1 MGIACKSGKNLEM
14 VKYLLNNAGA
24 KIDIKDKQGWTPL
37 HLATK
42 NINAKEIAKCLLKN
56 GANIDSKSKF
66 GSSPLHLV
74 IRDDEKMDILK
85 CLLKNGAD
93 TNFMDND
100 WAPLHTAAYFGLL
113 DIVKC
118 LVENGA
124 DIRVKHG

>member
-1 MGIACKSGKNLEM
+1 MGVYLKMVLQLMQKNEH
-14 VKYLLNNAGA
+14 GS
-24 KIDIKDKQGWTPL
+24 TPL
-37 HLATK
+37 H
-42 NINAKEIAKCLLKN
+42 IAVLEGKLDLVKFLLKN
-56 GANIDSKSKF
+56 GANIDSKSKV

-74 IRDDEKMDILK
+74 IRDDGKMDILK

-100 WAPLHTAAYFGLL
+100 WAPLHTAAYLGLL

-124 DIRVKHG
+124 DIRVKHGG